1 MYSITAPSM
10 LYPKPME
17 MTLKITRLA
26 LVAIFMFGLVFGFGF
41 ISDAHAQTEATGEAC
56 ESPAFLIRGLEVE
69 ETASSGDRARRL
81 ATQKAIGK
89 AWEELINRLVLAD
102 QNITVLT
109 EVVASDMLKFTRI
122 DSETVLSRRY
132 IATLDFC
139 FDREAVRRVF
149 TQHRIAH
156 AELTSERLLLL
167 PVFVAA
173 SGRANLWR
181 EPNPWRAE
189 MLRVLPDHNGLLD
202 LHIPSGFAFA
212 RSVSAEAL
220 LDGDKNTLQR
230 MARSD
235 DVPMVIVSTASI
247 ASNLLSGPTPFDP
260 NTSNNPDGRGG
271 RGLGSGYEV
280 LVEATLY
287 DQQGNRLSNIQSSR
301 LPLAAD
307 QLDEQ
312 FAYLARDI
320 IGKIE
325 NVWRRANRVDFTD
338 DNLIRLSLTPQSM
351 GEWVT
356 TLDMLESLSPVEG
369 YQVRQLSATSG
380 VVDLVLVG
388 SRDAFDYALGQVG
401 FRLVNNADSG
411 VGGFVLTPVQ

>member
-1 MYSITAPSM
+1 MYSITALSM
-10 LYPKPME
+10 LYPKLMDIKA
-17 MTLKITRLA
+17 KILRLVFA
-26 LVAIFMFGLVFGFGF
+26 LVIMPMLAFAGVPL
-41 ISDAHAQTEATGEAC
+41 AHAQTEPTREAC

-212 RSVSAEAL
+212 RSVSAAAL
-220 LDGDKNTLQR
+220 LAGDKNTLQR

-260 NTSNNPDGRGG
+260 NTANGNGG

-287 DQQGNRLSNIQSSR
+287 DQEGNRISNIQSSR

-351 GEWVT
+351 GEWVA
-356 TLDMLESLSPVEG
+356 TLDMLESLPPVEG
-369 YQVRQLSATSG
+369 YQVRQLSASSG

-388 SRDAFDYALGQVG
+388 SRDAFDYALGQEG
-401 FRLVNNADSG
+401 WRLVNNADGG